1 VDWIRKLFRR
11 ESTPASPA
19 PEAAPLNPLAA
30 EPALPGARDQQANV
44 ADESGAL
51 HEGDEPKEPRSL

>member
-11 ESTPASPA
+11 GSAPSSSP

-30 EPALPGARDQQANV
+30 EPALPGARDEQATAV
-44 ADESGAL
+44 DEGSAL
-51 HEGDEPKEPRSL
+51 QEGDEPKEPRSL

>member
-11 ESTPASPA
+11 ENMPAESP

-30 EPALPGARDQQANV
+30 EPALPGARDQQAS
-44 ADESGAL
+44 ASDEASEL
-51 HEGDEPKEPRSL
+51 QEGDEPKEPRSL

>member
-11 ESTPASPA
+11 ESTPSSPP
-19 PEAAPLNPLAA
+19 PEAVPRNPLAA
-30 EPALPGARDQQANV
+30 EPALPYAKDDVGAG
-44 ADESGAL
+44 ADDAGAL